1 MKVRLYA
8 LACLLSILAPLEAET
23 FRTTLKGSIE
33 VSPHKPEGKS
43 LTLTYID
50 SVVVSLTQDAAFLRG
65 IELELKV
72 PQIYLKYRS
81 SVGLSIYKGNK
92 EILKPGVIDFD
103 LERLAFEI
111 IPAKLQAV
119 YQIPLRQGHGLKT
132 SPYVTVPT
140 GIIPPQSFPLVLRL
154 MPLIK
159 GLSEEVE
166 TMEFVLTVRPIV
178 ADEGALRLNIKTPE
192 AMKDRPFT
200 VLIDGAV
207 IPDYSKER
215 ILKTGE
221 HHLSIVSEDF
231 RTESRTFFIERA
243 KTADLTIDL
252 RDTTP
257 LLVFE
262 APENTKIFFDDTLVT
277 NPRQSQLVEPGL
289 HTVRFQVGDYSV
301 IKQLLIEKGKT
312 YRIALIIDVD
322 IKDE

>member
-8 LACLLSILAPLEAET
+8 LACLLSILTPLEAET

-92 EILKPGVIDFD
+92 EILKPGVIDFN

-192 AMKDRPFT
+192 TMKDRPFT

-243 KTADLTIDL
+243 KTTDLTIDL

-257 LLVFE
+257 LIVFE

>member
-8 LACLLSILAPLEAET
+8 LACLLFMLAPLEAET

-50 SVVVSLTQDAAFLRG
+50 SVVVSLTQDSAFLRG

-103 LERLAFEI
+103 LERIAFEI

-192 AMKDRPFT
+192 NMKDKPFT
-200 VLIDGAV
+200 VLIDDAV

-277 NPRQSQLVEPGL
+277 NPRQSQLVEPGQ